1 DIASQHNDSIRVKG
15 LLLPSPTVGK
25 GLGMRAILLIE
36 LRTMGLQIMERAIAD
51 TVGFSDSRYI

>member
-1 DIASQHNDSIRVKG
+1 M
-15 LLLPSPTVGK
+15 LPSPTVGK